1 MENLEENYH
10 FQWDETQENCG
21 VCGSVIYGKLINNT
35 TQEEKF
41 VALKKAI
48 SKTLFKQQV
57 FENERCVLKMLQQNP
72 QDGVVKYYGTI
83 HIDNDEYIVM
93 EDLKKDNYQTIRDM
107 CTQMLLLENDIN
119 MKRAQTLDNLN
130 ETIYHLETKS
140 NN

>member
-1 MENLEENYH
+1 
-10 FQWDETQENCG
+10 
-21 VCGSVIYGKLINNT
+21 
-35 TQEEKF
+35 
-41 VALKKAI
+41 
-48 SKTLFKQQV
+48 
-57 FENERCVLKMLQQNP
+57 MLQQNP